1 MLELALNVP
10 HPWVRGEKMAF
21 VCETERLSR
30 LKDTPVLHTSLKHR
44 TRRLFKRISSGKEKL
59 KCSRAVVCLCLCIH
73 AVKWQKPEFLRVSLC
88 VRCVWIS

>member
-1 MLELALNVP
+1 MLVGGDPFENLLRAPKMLELALNVS

-30 LKDTPVLHTSLKHR
+30 LKDTPVLHTSIKHR

-59 KCSRAVVCLCLCIH
+59 KCS
-73 AVKWQKPEFLRVSLC
+73 
-88 VRCVWIS
+88 